1 MRISFYAA
9 AGLATVVGCIKLAR
23 ASVVT
28 AQQQITLF
36 NPEDFTFSL
45 GGPEPDAPVNGFQFR
60 AVNVNQLPALEGQGI
75 SMALVN
81 LDACTINLPHLH
93 PRATEMLYV
102 IGGELR
108 TAFVE
113 ENGGEGAVVNDLY
126 QGDVMF
132 FPQGLIHYQQ
142 NLGCEPATFLAAL
155 NNEDPGAVTITTR
168 FFELP
173 SEAIQA
179 SLNFDDPDLAA
190 LLKALPEAPAAARRQ
205 CLKAC
210 GMDDDNNNYEY
221 TKEED
226 DDDKGDKNT
235 NGGGQLRGN
244 KKFCNSIGCPNGFT
258 PVPDAQ
264 GVPCYGNECK
274 VEHCCEAFCSSHAC
288 PNNFVPVQGAG
299 FIGCTN
305 SKCTTEQCCDEVKPS
320 GGEGG
325 GKKDVDSSYV
335 FSYDYSG

>member
-1 MRISFYAA
+1 MRTSFFAA
-9 AGLATVVGCIKLAR
+9 AGLVTTVCSITSAR

-28 AQQQITLF
+28 APQQITLF
-36 NPEDFTFSL
+36 NPEDYTFSL

-81 LDACTINLPHLH
+81 LDACAINLPHLH

-179 SLNFDDPDLAA
+179 SLKFVDTDLAA
-190 LLKALPEAPAAARRQ
+190 LLKALPEVPAATRRQ
-205 CLKAC
+205 CLKVC
-210 GMDDDNNNYEY
+210 GMDDYDHDYDYVRE
-221 TKEED
+221 KEEND
-226 DDDKGDKNT
+226 DEFAK
-235 NGGGQLRGN
+235 RA
-244 KKFCNSIGCPNGFT
+244 IGRRLQM
-258 PVPDAQ
+258 D
-264 GVPCYGNECK
+264 
-274 VEHCCEAFCSSHAC
+274 
-288 PNNFVPVQGAG
+288 
-299 FIGCTN
+299 
-305 SKCTTEQCCDEVKPS
+305 TEQCCDEAKTC
-320 GGEGG
+320 
-325 GKKDVDSSYV
+325 KDVVCPLGYVGLPGYMQGMECEGSSCLEWCCDEEEAGSLYDY
-335 FSYDYSG
+335 SYDYLW